1 MAHQGVESE
10 IKLRSDNTK
19 KAHQITTV
27 KLINKYI
34 KTIMNKVHNV
44 VESQINIRSDQKG
57 TPNEMT
63 TVK

>member
-19 KAHQITTV
+19 EAHQITTV
-27 KLINKYI
+27 KLMNKYI

-44 VESQINIRSDQKG
+44 VDSERSDQKS
-57 TPNEMT
+57 TPM
-63 TVK
+63 K